1 VNPDEV
7 VAIGAAIQGGVL
19 QGDVRD
25 VLLLDVT
32 PLTLAIETA
41 GGVATAMIERNTTI
55 PTKKS
60 QTFSTYAEN
69 QTAVDIQVLQGERP
83 MAKDN
88 KVLGNFRLDGIPPAP
103 RGTPQIEVTFDIDAN
118 GILNVSAKDQGTGK
132 EQKITI
138 SGSSGLDKD
147 EVENLKREAEAHAAE
162 DEALKAR
169 VEARNELDNIV
180 YQAEKQIEELGEKI
194 PADKKTELDT
204 AVADAK
210 KVLEDQEA
218 DADALKAPKDKI
230 LEVMQ
235 SFAQDLYGQAG
246 GAEGAGPDMGAAA
259 GGESAGSDEKKS
271 DGDAVDADFEVVDDD
286 DKKE

>member
-1 VNPDEV
+1 V

-41 GGVATAMIERNTTI
+41 GEVATAMIERNTTI

-60 QTFSTYAEN
+60 QTFSTYADN
-69 QTAVDIQVLQGERP
+69 QTAVDIKVLQGERP

-88 KVLGNFRLDGIPPAP
+88 KILGNFRLDGIPAAS

-147 EVENLKREAEAHAAE
+147 EVEKLKREAEAHAAE
-162 DEALKAR
+162 DEALKAS

-180 YQAEKQIEELGEKI
+180 YQAEKQITDMGDKI
-194 PADKKTELDT
+194 PEDKKSELEG
-204 AVADAK
+204 AIVEAK
-210 KVLEDQEA
+210 AVLENQEA
-218 DADALKAPKDKI
+218 DVEALKAPKDKI
-230 LEVMQ
+230 MEIMQ
-235 SFAQDLYGQAG
+235 SFAEDLYKAQA
-246 GAEGAGPDMGAAA
+246 AEEGAAA
-259 GGESAGSDEKKS
+259 PEGEGASSEPKQAE
-271 DGDAVDADFEVVDDD
+271 DAETVDADFEVVDE
-286 DKKE
+286 DKK